1 MTKPRIY
8 ITRRLPEDVV
18 APYRKDLDI
27 EMWSETD
34 VPVDHTH
41 LQKEAVTAD
50 GLVTMLTENVDEELL
65 GKAENLKIVAN
76 LAVGY
81 DNIDVQAA
89 KRRDIQ
95 VTNTPDVLTDTTA
108 DLIFGLVLATARR
121 LTEAERY
128 IKEGKW
134 ENWSPLLMA
143 GTDVHHKTM
152 GIVGMGR
159 IGKMIAKRARGF
171 DMNVLYHN
179 RSRDEE
185 AEDQFNASYATFD
198 DLLTKADY
206 VVCMVPL
213 TRETEGMFNKN
224 TFRKMKNTAI
234 FINGSRGQTVI
245 EADLYEALIHEDIA
259 GAGLDVFAEEP
270 ISKDHPLLQ
279 LDQVVALP
287 HIGSASK
294 ETRYKMMDLCLENID
309 RYFKGKSVKTPV
321 SNR

>member
-1 MTKPRIY
+1 MTKPRIF

-27 EMWSETD
+27 EMWSEAD
-34 VPVDHTH
+34 IPVEQTH
-41 LQKEAVTAD
+41 FQKEATKAD
-50 GLVTMLTENVDEELL
+50 GLVTMLTENVDETLL
-65 GKAENLKIVAN
+65 EKAEHLKIVAN

-81 DNIDVQAA
+81 DNIDTHAA
-89 KRRDIQ
+89 KRREIE

-108 DLIFGLVLATARR
+108 DLMFGLVLATARR

-143 GTDVHHKTM
+143 GTDVHHKTI

-159 IGKMIAKRARGF
+159 IGEMIAQRARGF
-171 DMNVLYHN
+171 DMKILYHN
-179 RSRDEE
+179 RSRNEE
-185 AEDQFNASYATFD
+185 AEDRFDASYATFD
-198 DLLTKADY
+198 ELLTKADY

-213 TRETEGMFNKN
+213 TKETEGMFNKQS
-224 TFRKMKNTAI
+224 FKKMKNTAI
-234 FINGSRGQTVI
+234 FINGSRGQTVN
-245 EADLYEALIHEDIA
+245 ESDLYESLINGDIA

-270 ISKDHPLLQ
+270 ISPDHPLLR

-309 RYFKGKSVKTPV
+309 RYFKGESLKTPV
-321 SNR
+321 NNQ